1 MTDLITRARKKWCEP
16 RVEDALDC
24 TLVFHRPPVSCPP
37 EVVAALLDLR
47 NAVHRNHGGR
57 KRDDE
62 CDECIAMD
70 AADAA
75 ITRALE
81 GKT

>member
-37 EVVAALLDLR
+37 EVVAALLDVLKEAR
-47 NAVHRNHGGR
+47 QTHGGR
-57 KRDDE
+57 SGDPE
-62 CDECIAMD
+62 CNECVAVD
-70 AADAA
+70 AAEAA
-75 ITRALE
+75 LTRALE
-81 GKT
+81 QKP